1 METLTYLDT
10 HVVVWVYAGLLDRL
24 SDAVMERIECDRIVI
39 SPMVE
44 LELQYLFETGRV
56 GIPGKIVVSELGE
69 RIGLGVCS
77 KPFLKIVAC
86 ALQQNW
92 TRDPFDRII
101 VAHAALDDSVLVS
114 RDRAIAD
121 NYSRTF
127 WQ

>member
-77 KPFLKIVAC
+77 KPFLKIIAC